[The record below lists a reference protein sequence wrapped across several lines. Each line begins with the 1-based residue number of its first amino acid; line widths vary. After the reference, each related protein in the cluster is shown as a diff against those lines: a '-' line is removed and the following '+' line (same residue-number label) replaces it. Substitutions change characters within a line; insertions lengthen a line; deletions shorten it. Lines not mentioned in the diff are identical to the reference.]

1 LRKEKQKMKGK
12 SYVSIAL
19 IAMFIFSSIMTVG
32 LGAWTPP
39 SPGTWYHMD
48 DYVYSTAADLT
59 GTKFNVT
66 VSIYNVTLLGAW
78 EFKFTYNTTLLD
90 ALLCYKTTFAED
102 KCEYFGPADPILM
115 IWTNTSGINDTIGG
129 GLGQVHAGA
138 SVKTGQEPTG
148 DVDLMII
155 EFEITY
161 APPQLMSIDNTVSCD
176 LAFTTTIM
184 GDNFGSPIPH
194 MADDGYYEYTRE
206 GFVPGAPTCCFI
218 MPSTVYVGDTVNF
231 LDCSTDGGF
240 PPLTYAWDLDGDG
253 AYDDSTAQNPSK
265 TYSVAG
271 VFLIKLNVTN
281 SINYWDNCS
290 KSLKVVLPLGPKI
303 DVWTQDY
310 RQYPEGTITP
320 FDGKG
325 VFVDCD
331 SYAPGENVSL
341 WAGVSYNDELVQNI
355 LVGFEV
361 FDPLNRCVTYRVD
374 RTDEWGVAQVWFRI
388 PIPCSPAE
396 QLDLFGHWTV
406 IAKAKV
412 QDDIINDTM
421 GFKVGFIVEITELEV
436 TPTAVY
442 KCEYLQFN
450 VTIKNI
456 GWVNRTVYLIVVV
469 YDECDVPIG
478 QVIDVFTIDE
488 AAAVLCSEFVTTR
501 ILELHVPKW
510 AYVGFGK
517 VYANAFT
524 NLPRDCGIPYCPEVY
539 QPVEILQT
547 YGPPDP

>member
-1 LRKEKQKMKGK
+1 MKGK
-12 SYVSIAL
+12 SYVSVAL
-19 IAMFIFSSIMTVG
+19 IAMFIFSSILVVG
-32 LGAWTPP
+32 SGIWSPP

-48 DYVYSTAADLT
+48 DYVFSTGADLT

-102 KCEYFGPADPILM
+102 KCEYFGPADPILL

-161 APPQLMSIDNTVSCD
+161 APAQLIGIDNMVSCD

-184 GDNFGSPIPH
+184 GDNMGDPITH
-194 MADDGYYEYTRE
+194 MADDGYYEYTRT
-206 GFVPGAPTCCFI
+206 GLVPGAPTCDFTWN
-218 MPSTVYVGDTVNF
+218 PPTPYVGDLVSFTD
-231 LDCSTDGGF
+231 LSTGGGY
-240 PPLTYAWDLDGDG
+240 PLASWAWDLDGDG
-253 AYDDSTAQNPSK
+253 AYDDAFVANP
-265 TYSVAG
+265 TYTYGAAG
-271 VFLIKLNVTN
+271 TYMVKLNVTN
-281 SINYWDNCS
+281 SIGYSDN
-290 KSLKVVLPLGPKI
+290 KTKPLTVILPLGPKI

-361 FDPLNRCVTYRVD
+361 FDPLNRCVTYRTD
-374 RTDEWGVAQVWFRI
+374 RTDDWGVAQVWFRI

-396 QLDLFGHWTV
+396 QLELFGHWTV
-406 IAKAKV
+406 IAKCKL

-421 GFKVGFIVEITELEV
+421 RFKVGFIVEITSLEV
-436 TPTAVY
+436 TPTAQY
-442 KCEYLQFN
+442 KCEYLTFN
-450 VTIKNI
+450 VTVKNI
-456 GWVNRTVYLIVVV
+456 GWVNRSVTLIVVV

-478 QVIDVFTIDE
+478 QVIDVFTIEE
-488 AAAVLCSEFVTTR
+488 APSVLCSELVTNR
-501 ILELHVPKW
+501 ILELHIPKW
-510 AYVGFGK
+510 AYVGAKGK

-524 NLPRDCGIPYCPEVY
+524 DLPRDCGIPYCPEVY
-539 QPVEILQT
+539 QPVEILKT
-547 YGPPDP
+547 YGAPDP